1 MKKII
6 PVSFIA
12 ASILISGMI
21 QAKDTM
27 DMKGDQSQMMEQRM
41 AMMKTELKLNS
52 RQEKAFDAFAKRKK
66 ILMQD
71 MINQKQ
77 AGMKNMSGT
86 KDMHGGQMNNMQNKK
101 GMQAQQGMG
110 GNMGM
115 MGVMSKMSFE
125 ERMNFMQQHAKKISA
140 TAKTGKKFFKSLDA
154 GQKKKLNDMTKNMQS
169 MGGMNGKG
177 NMSGKGDMKHMNT
190 K

>member
-1 MKKII
+1 MIKII

-12 ASILISGMI
+12 ASMLISGMI

-41 AMMKTELKLNS
+41 AMMKTELKLNAK
-52 RQEKAFDAFAKRKK
+52 QEKAFDAFAKRKK

-71 MINQKQ
+71 MMNQKQ
-77 AGMKNMSGT
+77 AGMKNMSGK
-86 KDMHGGQMNNMQNKK
+86 KDMHSGQMNNMQGKK

-115 MGVMSKMSFE
+115 MSKMSFE

-140 TAKTGKKFFKSLDA
+140 TAKTGRKFFRTLDA
-154 GQKKKLNDMTKNMQS
+154 GQQKKLNDMTKNMQS
-169 MGGMNGKG
+169 MGSMNGKG
-177 NMSGKGDMKHMNT
+177 SMSGKGDMKGMNM

>member
-1 MKKII
+1 
-6 PVSFIA
+6 
-12 ASILISGMI
+12 
-21 QAKDTM
+21 
-27 DMKGDQSQMMEQRM
+27 MKGDQSQMMEKRM
-41 AMMKTELKLNS
+41 QTMKTELKLNAK
-52 RQEKAFDAFAKRKK
+52 QEKAFDAFAKRKK

-71 MINQKQ
+71 MMNQKQ

-86 KDMHGGQMNNMQNKK
+86 KDMHGGQMNNMQGKK
-101 GMQAQQGMG
+101 GMQGQQGMG

-140 TAKTGKKFFKSLDA
+140 TAKTGKKFFRSLDA
-154 GQKKKLNDMTKNMQS
+154 GQQKKLNTMTKNMQGMGNMNGTGS
-169 MGGMNGKG
+169 MG
-177 NMSGKGDMKHMNT
+177 GKGDMKGMNM